1 MNWHNPNLYFFFCL
15 LAGLAALLA
24 IIYECVQRFYKRK
37 PPVVEP
43 GRSNEKAVIPPSPP
57 KSAIAVQ
64 KARPLDGL
72 QRDRQDGAADAQS
85 AREFRT
91 VFNMTSQASKEAMIE
106 KWMRRQGCSRSE
118 AMRLAVEEWRR
129 DNR

>member
-1 MNWHNPNLYFFFCL
+1 MFIVPHGAPEGYEWVVALVVLVCLYFAVRNFMRAHPTSPWKYL
-15 LAGLAALLA
+15 
-24 IIYECVQRFYKRK
+24 K
-37 PPVVEP
+37 
-43 GRSNEKAVIPPSPP
+43 KA
-57 KSAIAVQ
+57 K
-64 KARPLDGL
+64 PLDGL
-72 QRDRQDGAADAQS
+72 RRDRQGGAADAQS

-106 KWMRRQGCSRSE
+106 KWMRRKGCSRSE